1 MKTMPLLFLS
11 TFALGFIACASVLMP
26 PRLQDRTLLIDANS
40 ASLIYP
46 HVRDVCERPDRR
58 FFKKCKKER
67 TVEMY
72 SLEDA
77 ETRRILINAG
87 FECRSK
93 LQFQY

>member
-1 MKTMPLLFLS
+1 MKVTFLLSLS
-11 TFALGFIACASVLMP
+11 VIILGTIACASVLLP

-67 TVEMY
+67 IVEEY
-72 SLEDA
+72 NLNDP
-77 ETRRILINAG
+77 ETRRILIGAG
-87 FECRSK
+87 FECKSK